1 MRRIGMV
8 LMGVVFLVGLHG
20 HAFADPSAEGILKA
34 VVKIRS
40 IVPQEAESAG
50 TLGTQREGNGVVI
63 DAEGTILTVG
73 YLIREAESI
82 EVSVQGEKPVSGAFV
97 GYDFS
102 SGFGLLKADKPL
114 SVAPIE
120 LGKSAAIKMGDSL
133 LVAGYGGGEEA
144 QAARVIGRSEFAG
157 YWEYLL
163 EEAIYTVPAYQN
175 FGGAALIS
183 PEGKLMGIVS
193 LFTQV
198 PIPGV
203 GLLPCNVS
211 IPIDLL
217 NPILA
222 SLKSTGRSGRTQ
234 KPWLGI
240 NAEESHGRIFITRV
254 TSGGP
259 AEKAGLRPG
268 DMILAVAGKEV
279 TGLSD
284 FYRKVWAMGTAGVE
298 VPLSTLQG
306 IKIREIKVHSIDR
319 HQRVRSKPGKE
330 ISL

>member
-1 MRRIGMV
+1 MRRTGMV
-8 LMGVVFLVGLHG
+8 LMGVVFLVGLFG
-20 HAFADPSAEGILKA
+20 HAFADPSAEATLKA

-40 IVPQEAESAG
+40 VIPQEAETAA

-82 EVSVQGEKPVSGAFV
+82 EVSVAGSKPVSGTFV
-97 GYDFS
+97 GYDFN

-114 SVAPIE
+114 DVVPVS
-120 LGKSAAIKMGDSL
+120 LGQSNAIKLGDSL
-133 LVAGYGGGEEA
+133 LVAGHGGDDAA
-144 QAARVIGRSEFAG
+144 QAVRVISRSEFAG

-163 EEAIYTVPAYQN
+163 EEAIYTVPAYPN

-183 PEGKLMGIVS
+183 PEGKLVGIVS
-193 LFTQV
+193 LFNQI

-217 NPILA
+217 SPILA
-222 SLKSTGRSGRTQ
+222 SLKNTGRSGKTP

-259 AEKAGLRPG
+259 AEKAGLKPG
-268 DMILAVAGKEV
+268 DMILAVDGKEI

-284 FYRKVWAMGTAGVE
+284 LYRKVWAVGDAGVE
-298 VPLSTLQG
+298 VPLSALQG

-319 HQRVRSKPGKE
+319 NQRVRTKGGKG

>member
-1 MRRIGMV
+1 MRRMGMV
-8 LMGVVFLVGLHG
+8 FMGVVFLIGLHG
-20 HAFADPSAEGILKA
+20 HAFSDPGAEGMIKA
-34 VVKIRS
+34 VVRIRS
-40 IVPQEAESAG
+40 IIPQEAESAG

-63 DAEGTILTVG
+63 DAEGMILTVG

-82 EVSVQGEKPVSGAFV
+82 EVSVLGEKPISGTFV
-97 GYDFS
+97 GYDFNT
-102 SGFGLLKADKPL
+102 GLGLLKTDKPL
-114 SVAPIE
+114 GVAPIE
-120 LGKSAAIKMGDSL
+120 LGQSAAVKAWDSL
-133 LVAGYGGGEEA
+133 LVAGHGGEKAA
-144 QAARVIGRSEFAG
+144 QVARVISRSEFAG

-163 EEAIYTVPAYQN
+163 EEAIYTVPAYPN

-183 PEGKLMGIVS
+183 PEGKLVGIVS

-222 SLKSTGRSGRTQ
+222 SLKSTGRSGKTQ
-234 KPWLGI
+234 RPWLGI
-240 NAEESHGRIFITRV
+240 NAEESHGRIFITKV

-259 AEKAGLRPG
+259 AEKAGLKPG
-268 DMILAVAGKEV
+268 DVILAVDGKEI

-284 FYRKVWAMGTAGVE
+284 FYRKVWAVGKAGVQ
-298 VPLSTLQG
+298 VPLSALQG
-306 IKIREIKVHSIDR
+306 VKIREIKVHSIDR
-319 HQRVRSKPGKE
+319 HQRVRTKPGKE

>member
-8 LMGVVFLVGLHG
+8 LMGVVFLVGLNG

-40 IVPQEAESAG
+40 TIPQEAESAG

-63 DAEGTILTVG
+63 DADGTILTVG

-82 EVSVQGEKPVSGAFV
+82 EVSIPGEKPVSGTFV
-97 GYDFS
+97 GYDFN

-114 SVAPIE
+114 DVAPLE
-120 LGKSAAIKMGDSL
+120 LGQSAAIKLGDSL
-133 LVAGYGGGEEA
+133 LVAGHGGEEAA
-144 QAARVIGRSEFAG
+144 QAARVISRSEFAG

-163 EEAIYTVPAYQN
+163 EEAIYTVPAYAN

-183 PEGKLMGIVS
+183 PEGKLVGIVS
-193 LFTQV
+193 LFSQI

-217 NPILA
+217 SPILV
-222 SLKSTGRSGRTQ
+222 SLKSTGRSGKTQ
-234 KPWLGI
+234 RPWLGI

-259 AEKAGLRPG
+259 AEKAGLKPG
-268 DMILAVAGKEV
+268 DMILAVDGKEV

-284 FYRKVWAMGTAGVE
+284 LYRKVWAVGKAGVE
-298 VPLSTLQG
+298 VPLSALQG
-306 IKIREIKVHSIDR
+306 VKIREIKVHSIDR
-319 HQRVRSKPGKE
+319 HQRVRSKSGKG